1 MWRVLGTIKIATGA
15 SITYNI
21 YGEDK
26 PTLPTILCVNGLF
39 LNMDQ
44 YSDIAPHI
52 AKKLGRPVRIITY
65 NGQGIGD
72 STIFDHPITV
82 DDQVR
87 EIIGV
92 MDGLEVPQAH
102 VVAMSSG
109 TYPALLALKNH
120 NKRFTS
126 FCGYGT
132 FSPFSTRLADTLH
145 YFESLDFAFYDV
157 QHMLRERIT
166 RINFEDFFDL
176 FCTYIERKLPHKAL
190 FQTLE
195 NLHVASVKIILEI
208 IKQYKIIPS
217 MLEILQHANIPTIFL
232 YGEKDEITSAEMGW
246 ELNENVP
253 GSTLVTIPKETHLSP
268 TLNSSSAK
276 RIFDYFVE
284 MLDRW
289 I

>member
-1 MWRVLGTIKIATGA
+1 MGIIKIATG
-15 SITYNI
+15 SNITYNI
-21 YGEDK
+21 YGEET
-26 PTLPTILCVNGLF
+26 PSLPTVLCINGLF

-52 AKKLGRPVRIITY
+52 AKKLGRPLRIITY
-65 NGQGIGD
+65 NGQGIAD
-72 STIFDHPITV
+72 SSNFDRPITV
-82 DDQVR
+82 DDQIN

-92 MDGLEVPQAH
+92 MDALQVQQAH

-109 TYPALLALKNH
+109 TYPALLALKDHAN
-120 NKRFTS
+120 RFAS

-157 QHMLRERIT
+157 RHMLRERVSK
-166 RINFEDFFDL
+166 INFEDFFDL
-176 FCTYIERKLPHKAL
+176 FCTQIERKLPRKPL
-190 FQTLE
+190 LQTLE
-195 NLHVASVKIILEI
+195 VTRIASVKVILDL
-208 IKQYKIIPS
+208 IKQYKIIPPALD
-217 MLEILQHANIPTIFL
+217 MLQRANIPSIYL
-232 YGEKDEITSAEMGW
+232 YGEKDEVTSPEMGW

-268 TLNSSSAK
+268 ALNSASAK
-276 RIFDYFVE
+276 RIFDYYVE
-284 MLDRW
+284 MLERW